1 MLPEVRVLRI
11 LKNSHE
17 LTTTLNELRGTP
29 TAKPLIFT
37 SEIPEKYTLYKTAP
51 MMRIN
56 FINDNWISADDDDFL
71 NKPKLAVNFWTKS
84 LADSEKLTPIVRK
97 VLRAGGFIQYD
108 SVRERDP
115 DSGSTQDKQ
124 LYMNVIFVQSKGEP
138 VTDN

>member
-1 MLPEVRVLRI
+1 MLPEVKVLKI

-17 LTTTLNELRGTP
+17 LTTALNELRGTN
-29 TAKPLIFT
+29 TVKPLIFT
-37 SEIPEKYTLYKTAP
+37 YALPEKYTLYKVAP
-51 MMRIN
+51 MIRIN
-56 FINDNWISADDDDFL
+56 FISDSWISADDDDFL

-138 VTDN
+138 ATDN

>member
-56 FINDNWISADDDDFL
+56 FISDSWISADDDDFL

-115 DSGSTQDKQ
+115 DSRSTQDKQ

-138 VTDN
+138 ATNN